1 MKLISKLRALH
12 EGLKREPIGATLLS
26 LAGDSTVYLAG
37 GILIGLGNIILVP
50 LYTRTLSP
58 REFGVYALVDITVLL
73 LVAVSAL
80 KLDVSYLKWF
90 ADLAPSRRGELL
102 GSTLLTGVGVSLLCG
117 LILSISVA
125 GRLGEFWLRTSAHSY
140 AWLLCPIVIL
150 ENLQSLLMTD
160 LRAHRRPIPYSMN
173 GLVRLVGMVAASYYF
188 LSIRH
193 MGLHGLFLGRLIGD
207 ALAIGYLSTIC
218 LGSVVWKIVP
228 SLTMPMIRFGFPLIW
243 SVFAVMLQDASGR
256 YFLSRYGTLEEV
268 GLLGVAIKIGA
279 VFQMLVAQPFG
290 VAWGGVLFQIVKKQD
305 AQIIYSK
312 ILAYVYVLSLGVAL
326 VLTIFAPTLFRIFTA
341 PAYYPAIALLPLI
354 LLVRAMSVIEQPAAT
369 GIYLSGRTGIFAII
383 YSVALAL
390 NLLLLFVLVPRYGA
404 MGVVWAWFLAW
415 ACVPVLVLLVG
426 QRTYRL
432 SFNWKLAF
440 LPILPWLFI
449 VPQLSHIFGVWKGA
463 QFAVECALSGVV
475 VLFSAGLLVYDFRFT
490 RRRART
496 SGLVSAAWEAPLR

>member
-1 MKLISKLRALH
+1 MKLISKLRTLH
-12 EGLKREPIGATLLS
+12 ERVEREPIGATLLS

-50 LYTRTLSP
+50 LYTRILSP

-125 GRLGEFWLRTSAHSY
+125 GPLGEFWLHTSAHSY

-150 ENLQSLLMTD
+150 ENLQGLLMTD
-160 LRAHRRPIPYSMN
+160 LRAGRRPVPYSMS
-173 GLVRLVGMVAASYYF
+173 GLLRLAGIVAASYYF

-207 ALAIGYLSTIC
+207 ALAVGYLCAAC
-218 LGSVVWKIVP
+218 LRSVVWKIVP
-228 SLTMPMIRFGFPLIW
+228 SLTVPMIRFGLPLVW
-243 SVFAVMLQDASGR
+243 SVFALMLQDASGR
-256 YFLSRYGTLEEV
+256 YFLSRYGTLDEV
-268 GLLGVAIKIGA
+268 GLLGAAIKVGA

-290 VAWGGVLFQIVKKQD
+290 VAWGGVLFQIVKKQS

-341 PAYYPAIALLPLI
+341 PAYYPAIALLPMI
-354 LLVRAMSVIEQPAAT
+354 LLVRAMNVIEQPASV
-369 GIYLSGRTGIFAII
+369 GIYLAGRPDLLAMSYVAALGI
-383 YSVALAL
+383 
-390 NLLLLFVLVPRYGA
+390 NLLLLRLLTPHFGLL
-404 MGVVWAWFLAW
+404 GVGYAWFLGSAI
-415 ACVPVLVLLVG
+415 VPVLFLVFG
-426 QRTYRL
+426 QRRYRL
-432 SFNWKLAF
+432 SLRPELLLAPIF
-440 LPILPWLFI
+440 LWIGAFVLRSQADRLWPSHPFLVQCGVSLTVLFI
-449 VPQLSHIFGVWKGA
+449 LGF
-463 QFAVECALSGVV
+463 
-475 VLFSAGLLVYDFRFT
+475 
-490 RRRART
+490 
-496 SGLVSAAWEAPLR
+496 LVSSDFHILRRHLRPSPAILEASSQ